1 MLINTTDTLIPGIR
15 TMFEYDFMINAFA
28 AAGIVAVLAGIVG
41 YFLVLRGQTFAG
53 HALSHVGFT
62 GATGAVLLG
71 ISPIWGMVGFTL
83 AAGIGMGALGER
95 LAGRDVAIGVILSGA
110 LGFGLLFLHFYT
122 SFATQVTA
130 LLFGNVLAVSRDTL
144 AALAGIGAVSLV
156 ALALIARPLLFAS
169 LQPELAEAKGVSL
182 RTVSVLFL
190 AVCALAVAAAT
201 QIVGVLLVFTLLVGR
216 RRPRRTCR
224 RGCRPA
230 CCSPRC
236 SRCSKRGSASRSR
249 ITPTG
254 RRASGSRPCPRSCT
268 ARACCGGIER
278 RATRRATPACR
289 RACRRFLMRHARAT
303 CGARRRSR
311 SGDEAHGFST
321 RA

>member
-1 MLINTTDTLIPGIR
+1 
-15 TMFEYDFMINAFA
+15 MFEYDFMINAFA
-28 AAGIVAVLAGIVG
+28 ASGIVAVLAGIVG

-71 ISPIWGMVGFTL
+71 ISPIWGWSASRSRPASGW
-83 AAGIGMGALGER
+83 ARSAK

-130 LLFGNVLAVSRDTL
+130 LLFGNVLAVSHDTL
-144 AALAGIGAVSLV
+144 AVLAGIGAVSLL

-182 RTVSVLFL
+182 RTVSMLFL

-201 QIVGVLLVFTLLVGR
+201 QIVGVLLVFTLLVGPAAAAQNVTTRLSTGVLLAALFALFEAWLGIVLAYHTDWPTSFWITALSALVYGASLLR
-216 RRPRRTCR
+216 R
-224 RGCRPA
+224 
-230 CCSPRC
+230 
-236 SRCSKRGSASRSR
+236 
-249 ITPTG
+249 
-254 RRASGSRPCPRSCT
+254 
-268 ARACCGGIER
+268 
-278 RATRRATPACR
+278 
-289 RACRRFLMRHARAT
+289 H
-303 CGARRRSR
+303 
-311 SGDEAHGFST
+311 
-321 RA
+321 

>member
-1 MLINTTDTLIPGIR
+1 
-15 TMFEYDFMINAFA
+15 
-28 AAGIVAVLAGIVG
+28 
-41 YFLVLRGQTFAG
+41 
-53 HALSHVGFT
+53 
-62 GATGAVLLG
+62 
-71 ISPIWGMVGFTL
+71 
-83 AAGIGMGALGER
+83 MGALGEK

-201 QIVGVLLVFTLLVGR
+201 QIVGVLLVFTLLVGPAP
-216 RRPRRTCR
+216 PRRTCR

-254 RRASGSRPCPRSCT
+254 RRASHGPVG
-268 ARACCGGIER
+268 ARVR
-278 RATRRATPACR
+278 REPAAAALIAARRNATPACP
-289 RACRRFLMRHARAT
+289 RAAPAFLMRPAIARAPCALPAPPAHRGEHARVSA
-303 CGARRRSR
+303 CDVIGDERRDEVVPVVVACMAAQRQRLAGLLARGFEHVGLSWLAGNCRRAPDRSGCRPRIRRIGARDSSLASCWAHASR
-311 SGDEAHGFST
+311 SAP
-321 RA
+321 R